1 VREQKRRLRDAEL
14 QERAVREATAY
25 LSALESELRVALT
38 AELGVKITYSVVAS
52 EDVTDAL
59 IRMAEL
65 GEDTGTFQACDLL
78 ALATH
83 GRSGLERWM
92 LGSVAERVLDGTKL
106 PLLIVRPQEQSTRAT
121 RESKEKAAVGS

>member
-1 VREQKRRLRDAEL
+1 
-14 QERAVREATAY
+14 
-25 LSALESELRVALT
+25 
-38 AELGVKITYSVVAS
+38 VVAS
-52 EDVTDAL
+52 EDVADAL
-59 IRMAEL
+59 IRTAEL

-83 GRSGLERWM
+83 ELSGLERWM

-121 RESKEKAAVGS
+121 RESSEFRTYSRRV